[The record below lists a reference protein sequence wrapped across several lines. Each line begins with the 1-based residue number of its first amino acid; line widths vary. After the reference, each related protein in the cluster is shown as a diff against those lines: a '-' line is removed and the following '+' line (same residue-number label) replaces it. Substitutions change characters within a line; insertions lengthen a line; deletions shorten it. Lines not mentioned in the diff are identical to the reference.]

1 MNRARRARAATET
14 TLDEDDEDEE
24 GGGDL
29 VIRDER
35 GGYLREVPAIG
46 EQVVGAEEERMLAIS

>member
-24 GGGDL
+24 GGDL

-46 EQVVGAEEERMLAIS
+46 EQVIGAEEERMLAIS